1 MAAAPVDPAV
11 LDAFE
16 LQVPACRDGGSE
28 FTARILERCIEDLHA
43 GGPVARLVAD
53 YEGNPFLDAICQRV
67 VGAVQG
73 LVLEGKAPEL
83 SRLHPFAGGTPKWPD
98 VADAFVAAIESHL
111 AELRPRMKRQV
122 QTNEVRRC
130 CGLLGGFLSSGRTV
144 GAIPLRSRFSR
155 ASGRA
160 PRRPSTPRSAWPHAA
175 AATSTRS
182 TPPTPRRCA
191 SSRAS
196 TGPTSSIGCSCC
208 SRLRRRCQG
217 PHRSKRFTAATS
229 SSVKWPSCPKAS
241 PPCSITRPC
250 GGTCHA
256 TSRSG
261 SPQRWRRR
269 ARAPPPSGRSHG
281 CAANRRRSTTS
292 RSACA
297 SGRAAKTGSWAARS
311 TTAAGSNGSRDR
323 LPHSKKEV
331 GSWLKDRSETCVWWR
346 WRTSSRCQPPARC
359 WPTWAPR

>member
-83 SRLHPFAGGTPKWPD
+83 SRLHPFAGGTPEWPD

-130 CGLLGGFLSSGRTV
+130 CGLLGGFLEIAKATGL
-144 GAIPLRSRFSR
+144 PLRLLEMGS
-155 ASGRA
+155 
-160 PRRPSTPRSAWPHAA
+160 SAGLVMFWD
-175 AATSTRS
+175 RY
-182 TPPTPRRCA
+182 RYE
-191 SSRAS
+191 
-196 TGPTSSIGCSCC
+196 
-208 SRLRRRCQG
+208 LG
-217 PHRSKRFTAATS
+217 PHR
-229 SSVKWPSCPKAS
+229 W
-241 PPCSITRPC
+241 
-250 GGTCHA
+250 
-256 TSRSG
+256 G
-261 SPQRWRRR
+261 SPASEPLLACEWTG
-269 ARAPPPSGRSHG
+269 APPPLDTPVSVASRRGCDLDPIDATDPEALRFIQSFYWADQLDRMQLLLAAAKALPGPAPIEKIHGGDFVEREVAELPEGVATVLYHSTMWWYVPRDEQKRISATMEAAGARATAERPLAWLRSEPPSLDHVEIRLRLWPG
-281 CAANRRRSTTS
+281 GEDRLL
-292 RSACA
+292 
-297 SGRAAKTGSWAARS
+297 GRAQHHGRWV
-311 TTAAGSNGSRDR
+311 
-323 LPHSKKEV
+323 E
-331 GSWLKDRSETCVWWR
+331 WL
-346 WRTSSRCQPPARC
+346 A
-359 WPTWAPR
+359 